1 MASPTQWTRV
11 WANSRSWWWTGRP
24 GVLQSM
30 GLQRVRQTWVTELN
44 WYSFFTYFLDNFL
57 SINKWVLGFVEN
69 VSASMEIIIWLWS
82 FNFLTQCITLTDM
95 YTLKNPGITGVNPT
109 WSLCMIL
116 LKCCWIL
123 LTRIL
128 FRIFPSMFIRDGCM
142 LSHSVMYNI
151 LCSHGLHPAK
161 LLRPWNFRNKY
172 SNWVSISSSWRS
184 SWPRDWTYISCT
196 GKQIP
201 FH

>member
-1 MASPTQWTRV
+1 MESGQT
-11 WANSRSWWWTGRP
+11 P
-24 GVLQSM
+24 GVGDEQG
-30 GLQRVRQTWVTELN
+30 GLVCCSPWSCKGSDRPELLN
-44 WYSFFTYFLDNFL
+44 WTHISPLLTFWIIFCH
-57 SINKWVLGFVEN
+57 KWVLGFVEN

-95 YTLKNPGITGVNPT
+95 YTLKNPGITGANPT

-128 FRIFPSMFIRDGCM
+128 FRIFPSMFICDACM

-151 LCSHGLHPAK
+151 LCSRGLHTAR
-161 LLRPWNFRNKY
+161 LLRPRNFQN
-172 SNWVSISSSWRS
+172 
-184 SWPRDWTYISCT
+184 
-196 GKQIP
+196 
-201 FH
+201 